1 MERSAHEAEKDAV
14 SAARL
19 EALNLISDA
28 LDASEDGFAI
38 WRAARAADGSVES
51 FTLLLMNSTGA
62 DAAGHPQQELI
73 GQLLTTVVG
82 SGEAKGLHALFVKA
96 LNLGH
101 SVKETVTA
109 QTESNAPTAYENTVV
124 PFGKDL
130 VFATYRDVSESASER
145 SRLLWLSEHD
155 ELTGIAN
162 RSKLHVSLAET
173 VSRAKKERFLTG
185 FVFIDI
191 DHFKSINDKYGHG
204 IGDELLVNFVKRI
217 RNSLP
222 EGALVAR
229 ISGDEFGIL
238 LEQLREEAHLREL
251 MEEVFA
257 AMQRPFR
264 SGDIETSITCSAG
277 CVLTDGTKDP
287 DEVMR
292 VADKTMY
299 QAKFEGRNRYLVESI
314 VELT

>member
-1 MERSAHEAEKDAV
+1 MERSAHEAEKDAI

-19 EALNLISDA
+19 QSLNLISDA

-38 WRAARAADGSVES
+38 WTAARAQDGSVES
-51 FTLLLMNSTGA
+51 FTLLLMNSTGVA
-62 DAAGHPQQELI
+62 AAGYPLQELI
-73 GQLLTTVVG
+73 GKLMTTVVG
-82 SGEAKGLHALFVKA
+82 AGEAKGLHALFVKA
-96 LNLGH
+96 LNLGR

-109 QTESNAPTAYENTVV
+109 EAQGSAPTAYENTVV

-145 SRLLWLSEHD
+145 SRLMWLSEHD
-155 ELTGIAN
+155 ELTGVAN
-162 RSKLHVSLAET
+162 RSKLQVSLAENL
-173 VSRAKKERFLTG
+173 SRAKKERFLTG

-191 DHFKSINDKYGHG
+191 DHFKSVNDQFGHET
-204 IGDELLVNFVKRI
+204 GDALLVNFVKRI

-238 LEQLREEAHLREL
+238 LEQLREEMHLREL
-251 MEEVFA
+251 IEEVFA

-277 CVLTDGTKDP
+277 CVLTDGTKDL

-292 VADKTMY
+292 IADKTMY
-299 QAKFEGRNRYLVESI
+299 QAKYEGRNRYLVESI

>member
-1 MERSAHEAEKDAV
+1 MERSAREAEKDAV

-62 DAAGHPQQELI
+62 AVAGQPQQEMI
-73 GQLLTTVVG
+73 GKLLTEVAG
-82 SGEAKGLHALFVKA
+82 PGAAKGLHALFVKA
-96 LNLGH
+96 LTQGH
-101 SVKETVTA
+101 SVKETVTSE
-109 QTESNAPTAYENTVV
+109 TGESIPTAYENTVV

-130 VFATYRDVSESASER
+130 VFATFRDVSEAANER
-145 SRLLWLSEHD
+145 SRLLWLAEHD

-162 RSKLHVSLAET
+162 RSKLQVSLAET

-191 DHFKSINDKYGHG
+191 DHFKSVNDKYGHET
-204 IGDELLVNFVKRI
+204 GDELLVNFVKRI

-257 AMQRPFR
+257 SMQRPFR
-264 SGDIETSITCSAG
+264 NGDIETSITCSAG
-277 CVLTDGTKDP
+277 CVLTDGTMDP

-299 QAKFEGRNRYLVESI
+299 QAKYEGRNRYLVESI

>member
-1 MERSAHEAEKDAV
+1 MERSAQEAEKDAI

-19 EALNLISDA
+19 EALTLIGDA

-38 WRAARAADGSVES
+38 WKAARATDGSVES
-51 FTLLLMNSTGA
+51 FSLLLMNSTGA

-73 GQLLTTVVG
+73 GKLLTTIVG
-82 SGEAKGLHALFVKA
+82 SEESKGLHALFVKA
-96 LNLGH
+96 LKLGH

-109 QTESNAPTAYENTVV
+109 ETPGSAPTAYENTVV

-155 ELTGIAN
+155 ALTGIAN
-162 RSKLHVSLAET
+162 RTKLQVSLEET
-173 VSRAKKERFLTG
+173 VRRAQKDGFLAG

-191 DHFKSINDKYGHG
+191 DHFKTVNDTFGHET
-204 IGDELLVNFVKRI
+204 GDDLLINFVKRI
-217 RNSLP
+217 QNSLP

-229 ISGDEFGIL
+229 ISGDEFAVL

-264 SGDIETSITCSAG
+264 RGEIETSITCSAG
-277 CVLTDGTKDP
+277 CVLTDGKTDP
-287 DEVMR
+287 AEIMR
-292 VADKTMY
+292 IADKTMY

-314 VELT
+314 VEIT

>member
-1 MERSAHEAEKDAV
+1 MERSAREAEKDAI

-51 FTLLLMNSTGA
+51 FTQLLVNSTGA
-62 DAAGHPQQELI
+62 AAAGRPQQEMI
-73 GQLLTTVVG
+73 GKLLTEVAG
-82 SGEAKGLHALFVKA
+82 PGAAKGLHALFVKA
-96 LNLGH
+96 LTLGH
-101 SVKETVTA
+101 SVKETVTSE
-109 QTESNAPTAYENTVV
+109 TGESIPTAYENTVV

-130 VFATYRDVSESASER
+130 VFATFRDVSESASER
-145 SRLLWLSEHD
+145 NRLLWLAEHD

-162 RSKLHVSLAET
+162 RSKLQVSLAET

-251 MEEVFA
+251 MEAVFA

-299 QAKFEGRNRYLVESI
+299 QAKYDGRNRYLVESI

>member
-1 MERSAHEAEKDAV
+1 MDRSAQSAAKDAI
-14 SAARL
+14 SEARL
-19 EALNLISDA
+19 QALNLISEA

-38 WRAARAADGSVES
+38 WKASRAKDGSVES
-51 FTLLLMNSTGA
+51 FSLLLMNSAGA
-62 DAAGHPQQELI
+62 KAAGHPQQELV
-73 GQLLTTVVG
+73 GKLLTTIVG
-82 SGEAKGLHALFVKA
+82 SAESKGLHALFVKA

-109 QTESNAPTAYENTVV
+109 ETPGSAPTAYENTVV

-130 VFATYRDVSESASER
+130 VFATYRDVSQTATELN
-145 SRLLWLSEHD
+145 RLLWLSEHD

-162 RSKLHVSLAET
+162 RTKLHASLAET
-173 VSRAKKERFLTG
+173 VSRAQKERFLTG

-191 DHFKSINDKYGHG
+191 DHFKSVNDQFGHET
-204 IGDELLVNFVKRI
+204 GDALLVNFVKRI

-229 ISGDEFGIL
+229 ISGDEFAVL

-257 AMQRPFR
+257 SMQRPFR
-264 SGDIETSITCSAG
+264 RGEVETSITCSAG
-277 CVLTDGTKDP
+277 CVLTDGTTAP
-287 DEVMR
+287 EEIMR
-292 VADKTMY
+292 IADKTMY
-299 QAKFEGRNRYLVESI
+299 QAKHEGRNRYLVESI
-314 VELT
+314 VQLT

>member
-1 MERSAHEAEKDAV
+1 MERSAREAEKDAI

-51 FTLLLMNSTGA
+51 FTQLLVNSSGA
-62 DAAGHPQQELI
+62 AAAGRPQQELI
-73 GQLLTTVVG
+73 GKLLTEVAGVG
-82 SGEAKGLHALFVKA
+82 AAKGLHALFVRA

-101 SVKETVTA
+101 SVKETVTSEIG
-109 QTESNAPTAYENTVV
+109 ESIPTAFENTVV

-145 SRLLWLSEHD
+145 SRLLWLAEHD
-155 ELTGIAN
+155 PLTGIAN
-162 RSKLHVSLAET
+162 RTKLQASLEET
-173 VSRAKKERFLTG
+173 VLRARNEGFLTG

-191 DHFKSINDKYGHG
+191 DHFKVVNDTYGHDT
-204 IGDELLVNFVKRI
+204 GDDLLINFVKRI

-222 EGALVAR
+222 AGALVAR
-229 ISGDEFGIL
+229 ISGDEFAVL
-238 LEQLREEAHLREL
+238 LEQIREEAHLREL

-264 SGDIETSITCSAG
+264 RGDVETSITCSAG
-277 CVLTDGTKDP
+277 CVLTDGKTAP
-287 DEVMR
+287 AEIMR
-292 VADKTMY
+292 IADKTMY

>member
-1 MERSAHEAEKDAV
+1 MERSAQEAEKDAI

-19 EALNLISDA
+19 EALTLIGDA

-38 WRAARAADGSVES
+38 WKAARAQDGSVES
-51 FTLLLMNSTGA
+51 FSLLLMNSTGA

-73 GQLLTTVVG
+73 GKLLTTIVA
-82 SGEAKGLHALFVKA
+82 SEESKGLHALFVKA
-96 LNLGH
+96 LKLGH

-109 QTESNAPTAYENTVV
+109 QTPGSAPTAYENTVV

-155 ELTGIAN
+155 ALTGIAN
-162 RSKLHVSLAET
+162 RTKLQVSLEET
-173 VSRAKKERFLTG
+173 VRRAQKDGFLAG

-191 DHFKSINDKYGHG
+191 DHFKTVNDTFGHET
-204 IGDELLVNFVKRI
+204 GDDLLINFVKRI
-217 RNSLP
+217 QNSLP

-229 ISGDEFGIL
+229 ISGDEFAVL

-264 SGDIETSITCSAG
+264 RGEIETSITCSAG
-277 CVLTDGTKDP
+277 CVLTDGKTDP
-287 DEVMR
+287 AEIMR
-292 VADKTMY
+292 IADKTMY

-314 VELT
+314 VEIT